1 MKRQLAHH
9 IHKLL
14 PTALSLFI
22 LILIIPL
29 TSQATP
35 YVYTYTGNLFTS
47 TNGGLGYPLEAI
59 GDHVSVQ
66 FTYDGDLSALNQTQ
80 TFEILPPNI
89 ANNVETCTNAG
100 RAPHVWGTGVFNSV
114 PGSNGLPPSWSI
126 YGEPYMLE
134 RLAFVRQSGDACIRW
149 PGHSMPDKTHKK
161 APVTRSQ
168 STKLPSVGR
177 PTKAPLRHF
186 GSHP

>member
-14 PTALSLFI
+14 PTALPLLI

-47 TNGGLGYPLEAI
+47 TNGGPGYPLEAI

-80 TFEILPPNI
+80 TFEISPPNI

-100 RAPHVWGTGVFNSV
+100 RTPHVWGPGVFNSV
-114 PGSNGLPPSWSI
+114 PGSNRPLPLWSI
-126 YGEPYMLE
+126 YGEPDQIG
-134 RLAFVRQSGDACIRW
+134 RLAYVNQSIPISKSWAGRTRTPI
-149 PGHSMPDKTHKK
+149 THHKVQVK
-161 APVTRSQ
+161 R
-168 STKLPSVGR
+168 LPSSKLTRVGR
-177 PTKAPLRHF
+177 PTKATLRNS
-186 GSHP
+186 GSQP

>member
-35 YVYTYTGNLFTS
+35 YVYTYMGNLFTS

-59 GDHVSVQ
+59 GDHVS
-66 FTYDGDLSALNQTQ
+66 D
-80 TFEILPPNI
+80 TFHF
-89 ANNVETCTNAG
+89 V
-100 RAPHVWGTGVFNSV
+100 S
-114 PGSNGLPPSWSI
+114 GSNGPLPSWSI
-126 YGEPYMLE
+126 YGEPDQIG
-134 RLAFVRQSGDACIRW
+134 RLAYVNQSIPTSKSLSERSRTAI
-149 PGHSMPDKTHKK
+149 THHKVQIK
-161 APVTRSQ
+161 R
-168 STKLPSVGR
+168 LPSPKLTRNGQS
-177 PTKAPLRHF
+177 TKAPLLRPSPQH
-186 GSHP
+186 

>member
-35 YVYTYTGNLFTS
+35 YVYTYMGNLFTS

-59 GDHVSVQ
+59 GDHVSV
-66 FTYDGDLSALNQTQ
+66 
-80 TFEILPPNI
+80 
-89 ANNVETCTNAG
+89 
-100 RAPHVWGTGVFNSV
+100 H
-114 PGSNGLPPSWSI
+114 
-126 YGEPYMLE
+126 
-134 RLAFVRQSGDACIRW
+134 IRW
-149 PGHSMPDKTHKK
+149 R
-161 APVTRSQ
+161 PVSFKSDTD
-168 STKLPSVGR
+168 
-177 PTKAPLRHF
+177 F
-186 GSHP
+186 